1 MLTDEH
7 TISGKRKNHSIRMFI
22 AEGVVMFKKYIC
34 WIVALI
40 VFTFLMSLNNE
51 TYSAIKGGK
60 IMIIASPAFTEGGML
75 PAKYTCDGQDISP
88 PLEWENVPAGTKSL
102 ALIQDDPD
110 APMGTWV
117 HWVAY
122 NIPPNITKLDE
133 NVKPEKVF
141 KHGMRQGNN
150 DWPKIGYGGPC
161 PPSGT
166 HRYYFKLYALDTML
180 DLRPGATKAQVLQ
193 AMKGHILAE
202 AQLMGK
208 YRRQSG

>member
-1 MLTDEH
+1 
-7 TISGKRKNHSIRMFI
+7 
-22 AEGVVMFKKYIC
+22 
-34 WIVALI
+34 
-40 VFTFLMSLNNE
+40 MSLNNE

-60 IMIIASPAFTEGGML
+60 IMIITSPAFTEGGML

-88 PLEWENVPAGTKSL
+88 PLEWKNVPAGTKSL
-102 ALIQDDPD
+102 AMIHDDPD

-122 NIPPNITKLDE
+122 NISPNITMLDE
-133 NVKPEKVF
+133 DVKPEKVF
-141 KHGMRQGNN
+141 NNGMRQGNN